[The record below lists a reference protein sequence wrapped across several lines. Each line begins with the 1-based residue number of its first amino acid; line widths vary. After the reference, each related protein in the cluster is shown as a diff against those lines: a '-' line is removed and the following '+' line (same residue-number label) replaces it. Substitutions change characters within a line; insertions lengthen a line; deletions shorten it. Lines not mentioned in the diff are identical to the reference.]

1 MNVALD
7 LASHACRDDGL
18 DAQDDPQTADV
29 LFGMSYP
36 QLRRLAHRIRTGWS
50 GDATLGTT
58 VLIHEAYLKLAR
70 HRDRPWHR
78 GHFLAVAAHAMRQAL
93 LNHAERRRA
102 GKRGGALHRTTLD
115 GLSGSTD
122 AGDELVAL
130 QRALCALE
138 HNNPRLGKVVECR
151 FFGGFSIEETAEATG
166 TSPATVKRDWC
177 IAQAFLRRE
186 LAGASEDGRA

>member
-1 MNVALD
+1 MNAALD
-7 LASHACRDDGL
+7 LASPACADDGADTR
-18 DAQDDPQTADV
+18 DAAQTADA

-36 QLRRLAHRIRTGWS
+36 QLRRLAHRIRSRWS

-70 HRDRPWHR
+70 DRDRPWER

-93 LNHAERRRA
+93 LNHAERHRA
-102 GKRGGALHRTTLD
+102 DKRGGALRRTTLD
-115 GLSGSTD
+115 GLGGIADTD
-122 AGDELVAL
+122 GELLAL

-138 HNNPRLGKVVECR
+138 RNNPRLGKVVECR
-151 FFGGFSIEETAEATG
+151 FFGGFSIEETAAATG

-177 IAQAFLRRE
+177 LAQAFLRRE
-186 LAGASEDGRA
+186 LAGAAEDGGG